1 LPAQTLTYSLDPGA
15 PDGAAINPNNGLFIW
30 TPTAVQTPSTNQV
43 TVRVTDN
50 GDPALSATQTFTI
63 TVLNPPAGSSTSVS
77 GNVLT
82 LTWPTVPGKT
92 YRIQFKNHL
101 EDADWSTQGADQVGT
116 GAPLALNVDLTATPQ
131 RFYRVMVV
139 N

>member
-1 LPAQTLTYSLDPGA
+1 M
-15 PDGAAINPNNGLFIW
+15 
-30 TPTAVQTPSTNQV
+30 
-43 TVRVTDN
+43 
-50 GDPALSATQTFTI
+50 SATQTFTI
-63 TVLNPPAGSSTSVS
+63 TVLNLPNGNATCIS

-92 YRIQFKNHL
+92 YRIQFKDHL

-116 GAPLALNVDLTATPQ
+116 GAPLVLNVDLTATPQ